1 MLSDNQLIRKIKRQQ
16 NREAANIL
24 VERYYKE
31 IYVYAYRQTGSRE
44 LAMDLTQEIFVTI
57 LQGIGSFDGKKA
69 AFRTWAYRIAANKI
83 TDYYRSLTHKN
94 QSMEVAFLSQEE
106 IGVFAGVTVD
116 EIESQ
121 SGNLT
126 EDVAE
131 LIIRRDTIS
140 RVMEVVAGFD
150 MEWVQIFQKKCFEE
164 KTFLE
169 IAEEL
174 ELSSNTVKTRF
185 YSMIK
190 KVRQEVVLDE

>member
-1 MLSDNQLIRKIKRQQ
+1 MLSDNQLIKKIKGQQ

-31 IYVYAYRQTGSRE
+31 IYVYAYRQTGNRE
-44 LAMDLTQEIFVTI
+44 LAMDLTQEIFVVI
-57 LQGIGSFDGKKA
+57 LQGIGSFDQKKA
-69 AFRTWAYRIAANKI
+69 TFRTWAYRVASNKI
-83 TDYYRSLTHKN
+83 TDYYRSLAHKN

-106 IGVFAGVTVD
+106 RGVFAGVTVD
-116 EIESQ
+116 EMESQ
-121 SGNLT
+121 TGNLT

-140 RVMEVVAGFD
+140 HVMEVVAGFD

-174 ELSSNTVKTRF
+174 GLSANTVKTRF
-185 YSMIK
+185 YSMLRKIK
-190 KVRQEVVLDE
+190 QEVVLDE